1 MEYGIESDHSTLVW
15 TMKLFKEVYNQDNK
29 PTNPLRYI
37 KRWAAFTKVLDQR
50 LVSSENKFKSLSC
63 SEQGEYIKQQFQ
75 LAGTSVIP
83 GSQKGNRKQLA
94 VTAKMRK
101 LLKEIKVIKN
111 KLKNRHFQ
119 LPSDISKLRSESNS
133 VNKLIRVQSFT
144 ENLNVKRRIR
154 SLLAQKGVRAQ

>member
-1 MEYGIESDHSTLVW
+1 MEYGIESDHSSLVW

-50 LVSSENKFKSLSC
+50 LVSSENEFKSLSC

-154 SLLAQKGVRAQ
+154 SLLAQNGVRAQ